1 MVFLMETMVD
11 KEVVV
16 RISHKLQYTNY
27 FVVPRH
33 NRGGG
38 LALLWKANS
47 VMDVLTSSYNH
58 IDGVV
63 D

>member
-16 RISHKLQYTNY
+16 RISTNY

-38 LALLWKANS
+38 LALLWKANF
-47 VMDVLTSSYNH
+47 VMDALTSSYNH